1 MSNRRPGADRG
12 HGRGYRRR
20 GWYIAVSV
28 QLGHE
33 TGDLPVT
40 DTHPGAKHICH
51 EQSLPVECAGPGL
64 GQRGGLY
71 WACDGSLVLS
81 LGIGMAV
88 AAGQAS
94 SLSGFGIVTLASL
107 FPIIGVLS
115 LAIFIYFTL
124 PAEEII
130 A

>member
-1 MSNRRPGADRG
+1 
-12 HGRGYRRR
+12 
-20 GWYIAVSV
+20 
-28 QLGHE
+28 
-33 TGDLPVT
+33 
-40 DTHPGAKHICH
+40 
-51 EQSLPVECAGPGL
+51 
-64 GQRGGLY
+64 
-71 WACDGSLVLS
+71 VLS